1 MTSTAKLPACH
12 VLAALALAGLA
23 LAGCASQGTDI
34 AGPVVP
40 VTTGANRPGPAAT
53 SPDAPVVQTVSQ
65 LPAPGAYQLTEEER
79 GLGCKRLTGRMAVRI
94 VQLRDYQ
101 NRSPSSGLAR
111 SIQASVKPMFGGP
124 SEGIDPAASYAR
136 DRAKLDAYNQEL
148 ARRQCPNFD
157 LDAELA
163 PGAKD
168 PPRTRPTKKS

>member
-1 MTSTAKLPACH
+1 MISTARLPARPA
-12 VLAALALAGLA
+12 LAAFALAGLA
-23 LAGCASQGTDI
+23 LAGCASQGTDV

-40 VTTGANRPGPAAT
+40 VTTGANPPAPGAAPPA
-53 SPDAPVVQTVSQ
+53 APVVQTVSQ

-94 VQLRDYQ
+94 VQIRDYQ
-101 NRSPSSGLAR
+101 SRSHASGLAR

-124 SEGIDPAASYAR
+124 GQGADPAATYAH
-136 DRAKLDAYNQEL
+136 DRAKLEAYNQEL

-168 PPRTRPTKKS
+168 PPRTRPTRKS

>member
-1 MTSTAKLPACH
+1 MTSTAKLPARN

-23 LAGCASQGTDI
+23 VSGCASQGTDI

-40 VTTGANRPGPAAT
+40 VTTGANPPGPAAAPSAT
-53 SPDAPVVQTVSQ
+53 PVVQTVSQ
-65 LPAPGAYQLTEEER
+65 LPVPGAYQLTEEER

-94 VQLRDYQ
+94 VQIRDYQ
-101 NRSPSSGLAR
+101 SRSQASGLAR

-124 SEGIDPAASYAR
+124 GEGTDPAATYAR
-136 DRAKLDAYNQEL
+136 DRAKLEAYNQEL